1 MKYTQSKKKNLIS
14 RLFSK
19 KETPVVL
26 PNYKEYVTV
35 KIIDDE
41 DETITGTLGIS
52 DERRNE
58 LYEIT
63 KTALVNENITTILS
77 DVSQHVT
84 HPNELAFVSFLV
96 GHRIGK
102 GDNDPFRGIIG
113 AIIRGTQ
120 HGED

>member
-19 KETPVVL
+19 KETPAVL

-41 DETITGTLGIS
+41 SETITGTLGIS
-52 DERRNE
+52 DERRHE